1 MNGLK
6 CPEAPKVSEKVSEG
20 SQIELTSS
28 QFRNKIIKACALS
41 IDGSRY
47 IFFRK
52 ETGIWFIESL
62 FEQGKIDQE
71 TKEFYLSLVESELPE
86 DGSGHPLTMIVE
98 DISETSES
106 SLVM

>member
-6 CPEAPKVSEKVSEG
+6 CPETPKVSESSK
-20 SQIELTSS
+20 IELTSRQYRS
-28 QFRNKIIKACALS
+28 KVIKACALS

-47 IFFRK
+47 IFFLK

-62 FEQGKIDQE
+62 FKQGKIDQE
-71 TKEFYLSLVESELPE
+71 TKEFYLSLVENELPE
-86 DGSGHPLTMIVE
+86 DGSGHPLAIIVE
-98 DISETSES
+98 DISETSET